1 MGFPGGPP
9 VKNLLPR
16 LEAQDTQVRS
26 LGWEN
31 PLEKEMATHSS
42 ILAWQVPQTEEP
54 GRLCDHG
61 ITESQARLSEPAHTH
76 THQGVLSLGISD
88 QGSQRRGCSGS
99 FCRIKPSRVPP
110 SKASYFCLCVRA
122 GAGHPLHHSLSLPP
136 PLPPSFHLQHP
147 HCRCS
152 REHRPDRMLVELC
165 TIASRFLSRRG
176 GGSRHL
182 PSHVKTNTEVSPYMK
197 SSSLYYKTK
206 HRPHLAALFK

>member
-54 GRLCDHG
+54 GRLFDHG

-76 THQGVLSLGISD
+76 TPRSPLSGD
-88 QGSQRRGCSGS
+88 
-99 FCRIKPSRVPP
+99 K
-110 SKASYFCLCVRA
+110 
-122 GAGHPLHHSLSLPP
+122 
-136 PLPPSFHLQHP
+136 
-147 HCRCS
+147 
-152 REHRPDRMLVELC
+152 
-165 TIASRFLSRRG
+165 
-176 GGSRHL
+176 
-182 PSHVKTNTEVSPYMK
+182 
-197 SSSLYYKTK
+197 
-206 HRPHLAALFK
+206 